1 MRPAPHHPQRSTV
14 DLTRSPARRR
24 LLTIA
29 VLAIAPLVGALAA
42 AAPAQARAFGLD
54 PSFGDGGTV
63 HTDFADFNDEA
74 WALVV
79 QDGKP
84 IVAGSAGRVV
94 NGLGVTDFGLA
105 RYTTDGRLDPSFGS
119 GGKVTTD
126 FTGTSDFAFAL
137 VEQPNGGLV
146 AAGSTYSEDGGLPD
160 FALAR
165 YRRDGTLDPTFGTG
179 GKVRT
184 DFGGTFD
191 VAKAIVR
198 QPNGKIVVAGNT
210 SEYTVSN
217 DFALA
222 RYNADGTLD
231 TSFGV
236 GGKVVTTF
244 GGFSEAKAL
253 VLQNDGKI
261 VAAGENSV
269 EGFDF
274 ALARYHPNGRLD
286 TSFGGDG
293 LVITDFGGGDRAD
306 ALTIDITGRI
316 VAAGV
321 AGGADGMGSALALA
335 RYRGDGSLDRSFGI
349 GGKVT
354 TSVAN
359 DTVATSVIA
368 QGNKLL
374 VGGSGNALTL
384 ARYQRDGSLDRSF
397 GTDGVYSTWLG
408 SDLAHI
414 SALALDRRGRVVA
427 GGILLTGPYYWG
439 NFLVARFR

>member
-1 MRPAPHHPQRSTV
+1 MEAP
-14 DLTRSPARRR
+14 RSPARRR
-24 LLTIA
+24 LLTVA
-29 VLAIAPLVGALAA
+29 VLAVAPLVGALVA

-63 HTDFADFNDEA
+63 RTDFADFIDEG
-74 WALVV
+74 WDMLL

-84 IVAGSAGRVV
+84 VLAGSAGRAV

-137 VEQPNGGLV
+137 IEQPNGALV
-146 AAGSTYSEDGGLPD
+146 AAGSTYAADGSLPD

-191 VAKAIVR
+191 VAKAMVR
-198 QPNGKIVVAGNT
+198 QPNGKIVVAGHT

-236 GGKVVTTF
+236 GGKVVTKF
-244 GGFSEAKAL
+244 GGFSEAAAL

-261 VAAGENSV
+261 VAAGENAGD
-269 EGFDF
+269 GFDF
-274 ALARYHPNGRLD
+274 ALARYHPNGSLD
-286 TSFGGDG
+286 TGFGGDG
-293 LVITDFGGGDRAD
+293 TVLTDFGGGDSAN
-306 ALTIDITGRI
+306 ALVLDNAGRI
-316 VAAGV
+316 VAAGG
-321 AGGADGMGSALALA
+321 AGRPDGLGSAVALA
-335 RYRGDGSLDRSFGI
+335 RYRGDGTLDRTFGV

-354 TSVAN
+354 TEI
-359 DTVATSVIA
+359 DTATNATDVVA

-374 VGGSGNALTL
+374 VSGEGTALTL
-384 ARYQRDGSLDRSF
+384 ARYQRDGTLDPSF
-397 GTDGVYSTWLG
+397 GTDGVFSTWLDF
-408 SDLAHI
+408 DLPTI
-414 SALALDRRGRVVA
+414 SALAVDRRGRVVA
-427 GGILLTGPYYWG
+427 GGIILSEPYYWG
-439 NFLVARFR
+439 DFFVARFR